1 MKDVCEQLH
10 IGCPGKLHQVVLPKA
25 GLVDIM
31 SQTETLNYHMRG
43 YGKSVQMLR
52 SLTLLDFD
60 VLEVTPTPLQR
71 HP

>member
-43 YGKSVQMLR
+43 YGKSV
-52 SLTLLDFD
+52 
-60 VLEVTPTPLQR
+60 
-71 HP
+71 